1 MKKQLIIWI
10 CTLAFGLT
18 MHLQAQ
24 DIPVIEDFA
33 TLEARMNQP
42 TDTLVVYN
50 FWATWCRP
58 CVAELPY
65 FEKLNQ
71 EYAEKKVKVVLVSL
85 DIESMGAN
93 LPVFVQR
100 LGLQSEVVHLT
111 DGKQNDWIP
120 KINES
125 WGGAIPATLIKMPEK
140 DIHAFKAQSFTYEEL
155 KIWVDELL
163 K

>member
-1 MKKQLIIWI
+1 M
-10 CTLAFGLT
+10 CTLAFRLT

-42 TDTLVVYN
+42 TDTLIVYN

-71 EYAEKKVKVVLVSL
+71 EYAEKKV
-85 DIESMGAN
+85 
-93 LPVFVQR
+93 
-100 LGLQSEVVHLT
+100 
-111 DGKQNDWIP
+111 
-120 KINES
+120 
-125 WGGAIPATLIKMPEK
+125 
-140 DIHAFKAQSFTYEEL
+140 FKAQSFTYEEL